1 MLAAAVFTLT
11 IFTVGLA
18 AMLRT
23 IVFAPLLLLLS
34 LAAVSSKAQP
44 LLPDIVCGTENGVNI
59 LSWTSQFDGLKSIA
73 VQRSAD
79 SMYNFSTV
87 GYVKN
92 LKKGPQG
99 FIDGHP
105 TAGSNWYKLYI
116 VFNSDLV
123 WYSNACKVMVDSA
136 ALLNKAV
143 LPPNDSLQKLTSK
156 IQVHIDTT
164 IEAKKVR
171 VGGTNVFKDTFVQT
185 VNASIK
191 LGVPEPEASDAYS
204 YIKSRY
210 VFTNPFTGHINIE
223 IPDFAKHKYQLI
235 FYNQQNR
242 KIFDIARITENVLIV
257 DKRNFQKKGIF
268 IFELLR
274 DGERYE
280 LGYVTIY

>member
-1 MLAAAVFTLT
+1 M
-11 IFTVGLA
+11 
-18 AMLRT
+18 
-23 IVFAPLLLLLS
+23 IVTACLVLLLATNTS
-34 LAAVSSKAQP
+34 HAQP
-44 LLPDIVCGTENGVNI
+44 PILPDMVCGTDNGVNI

-73 VQRSAD
+73 VQRSSD
-79 SMYNFSTV
+79 SMYNFTTV

-92 LKKGPQG
+92 LKKGEQG

-105 TAGSNWYKLYI
+105 VAGQNWYKLYI

-123 WYSNACKVMVDSA
+123 WYSNACKVFVDSA

-156 IQVHIDTT
+156 IKVHIDTT
-164 IEAKKVR
+164 IEAKKVK
-171 VGGTNVFKDTFVQT
+171 VPGTNTVKDTFTQT
-185 VNASIK
+185 VKATIK
-191 LGVPEPEASDAYS
+191 LGVPEPDASDAYS
-204 YIKSRY
+204 YIKSQY
-210 VFTNPFTGHINIE
+210 VFTNPFTGHVNIE
-223 IPDFAKHKYQLI
+223 IPDAAKHKYQLI
-235 FYNQQNR
+235 FYNQQN
-242 KIFDIARITENVLIV
+242 KKLFDIARITESSIIV